1 MCKRKCPGWDSNPHC
16 TDFEAVSSTN
26 WDTGASPLCYMHQ
39 PVPSHDDKGT
49 HYPIAVIF
57 AKQNAAAAQPQAAQ
71 TTHGNHGKTGE
82 SGNL

>member
-39 PVPSHDDKGT
+39 PMPSHDDKGT
-49 HYPIAVIF
+49 HYPIAMIF
-57 AKQNAAAAQPQAAQ
+57 AKQNAAAA
-71 TTHGNHGKTGE
+71 
-82 SGNL
+82 